1 MDMLEIL
8 FRHQDFVAINKPGGI
23 SVHQDSGETGLAR
36 TLAIQLG
43 VERVW
48 LLHRLD
54 KQTSGILLFALNK
67 ESASA
72 LSGQFA
78 GKSIKKTY
86 LALSDRKPSKK
97 QGWIKG
103 GMEKSRRGMWKLTR
117 NTENIAVTRFHSIS
131 IAEKL
136 RLFILEPHTGKT
148 HQLRVAMKSLGSPIL
163 GDSLYG
169 GTESETMFLY
179 AWKIQFAYQN
189 RQIEIVAPLKN
200 EWQTENIHRA
210 LEEFCMEN
218 KID

>member
-103 GMEKSRRGMWKLTR
+103 GMEKSRCGMWNVEVDAQYRKYRRYPIPQHQYRRKTAAVHPRTAYGQNAPIESGDEKFGQSDSGRQLIRR
-117 NTENIAVTRFHSIS
+117 NRIRNHVS
-131 IAEKL
+131 
-136 RLFILEPHTGKT
+136 
-148 HQLRVAMKSLGSPIL
+148 V
-163 GDSLYG
+163 
-169 GTESETMFLY
+169 
-179 AWKIQFAYQN
+179 
-189 RQIEIVAPLKN
+189 
-200 EWQTENIHRA
+200 
-210 LEEFCMEN
+210 CMEN
-218 KID
+218 TI

>member
-78 GKSIKKTY
+78 GKSIKKPIWHCPT
-86 LALSDRKPSKK
+86 ASRP
-97 QGWIKG
+97 
-103 GMEKSRRGMWKLTR
+103 KSRVGLKAEWK
-117 NTENIAVTRFHSIS
+117 NPDVEC
-131 IAEKL
+131 
-136 RLFILEPHTGKT
+136 
-148 HQLRVAMKSLGSPIL
+148 GS
-163 GDSLYG
+163 
-169 GTESETMFLY
+169 
-179 AWKIQFAYQN
+179 
-189 RQIEIVAPLKN
+189 
-200 EWQTENIHRA
+200 
-210 LEEFCMEN
+210 
-218 KID
+218 